1 MPSLVKQHQYTGVTK
16 MAAASQMI
24 DGLVCTD
31 TGILNWKG
39 DAAASQMIDGLVC
52 TDTGILNWKGD
63 AAVQALGCR

>member
-1 MPSLVKQHQYTGVTK
+1 MKQHQYTGVTK

-39 DAAASQMIDGLVC
+39 DAA
-52 TDTGILNWKGD
+52 
-63 AAVQALGCR
+63 VQALGCR